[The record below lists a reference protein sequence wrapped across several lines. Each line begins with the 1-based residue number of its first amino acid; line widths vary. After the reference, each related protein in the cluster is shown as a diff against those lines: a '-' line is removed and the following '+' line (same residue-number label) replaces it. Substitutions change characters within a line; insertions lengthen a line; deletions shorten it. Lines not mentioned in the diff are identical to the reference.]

1 MTASPTDLLR
11 EATSRLDRIAAEAE
25 SGALDEAIAILVG
38 AAWLATRSLASLS
51 TPMRHMP
58 PKAMMAVINRMTPKP
73 RPRRGPTRR
82 LLKFMV
88 VSDIGYWVTME
99 QTGVGGW
106 SMCLL
111 PGTSLALGLGV

>member
-1 MTASPTDLLR
+1 MALRKASVRTQFSR
-11 EATSRLDRIAAEAE
+11 MSEAQSSTSVRCSISR
-25 SGALDEAIAILVG
+25 V
-38 AAWLATRSLASLS
+38 ATRSLASLS

-88 VSDIGYWVTME
+88 VSDIGYRVTME

>member
-1 MTASPTDLLR
+1 MLVHHGGAGGLAAAVEFADLGQLGGVGVAR
-11 EATSRLDRIAAEAE
+11 RGDVGQRGVAARA
-25 SGALDEAIAILVG
+25 
-38 AAWLATRSLASLS
+38 RASLS
-51 TPMRHMP
+51 TPMRHRP

-88 VSDIGYWVTME
+88 VSDIGYRVTME